1 MLLDLVKHLLRT
13 TAFQERL
20 GLFTASSS
28 IILSLHRLK
37 PSIFKLFKPLALFLY
52 AI

>member
-13 TAFQERL
+13 TAFHEGL
-20 GLFTASSS
+20 GLFTASSP
-28 IILSLHRLK
+28 IKPSLHRLK
-37 PSIFKLFKPLALFLY
+37 PRIFKLFKLLALFLY